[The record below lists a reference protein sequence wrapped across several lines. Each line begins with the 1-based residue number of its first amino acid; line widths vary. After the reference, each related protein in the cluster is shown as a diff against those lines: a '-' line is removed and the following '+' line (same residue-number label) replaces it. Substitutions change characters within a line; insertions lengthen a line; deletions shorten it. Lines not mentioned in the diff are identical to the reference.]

1 MKYVVEIQQGC
12 FLTIGQGDP
21 SRTMKLQ
28 NAKVFN
34 RESDAKR
41 DLTKARKYR
50 KLSEAKIK
58 PVSISIDQALVE
70 GD

>member
-1 MKYVVEIQQGC
+1 MKYVVEIQKGC
-12 FLTIGQGDP
+12 WLAIGQGDP
-21 SRTMKLQ
+21 SRTMRLQ

-50 KLSEAKIK
+50 KLPDAKIRRVRIYIK
-58 PVSISIDQALVE
+58 ESSDNE
-70 GD
+70 

>member
-1 MKYVVEIQQGC
+1 MKYVVEIQKGC
-12 FLTIGQGDP
+12 WLAIGTGDP

-50 KLSEAKIK
+50 KLPDAVIK
-58 PVSISIDQALVE
+58 PIVIGVFC
-70 GD
+70 